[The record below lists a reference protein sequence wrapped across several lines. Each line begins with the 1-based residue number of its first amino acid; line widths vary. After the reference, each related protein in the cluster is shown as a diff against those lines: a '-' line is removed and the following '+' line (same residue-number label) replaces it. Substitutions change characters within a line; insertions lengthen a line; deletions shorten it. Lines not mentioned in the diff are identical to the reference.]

1 MGKKKRN
8 KMKLSNGE
16 WKLAGRTNKHHIL
29 PKCRKGTLD
38 PKNIVIWDVNVHRC
52 FHWLFGNRTL
62 EEAAEYLRHM
72 NELKLLGIEPDPTW
86 GITN

>member
-8 KMKLSNGE
+8 KMKLANGE
-16 WKLAGRTNKHHIL
+16 WKLAGKTNKHHIL
-29 PKCRKGTLD
+29 AKSRHGTYN
-38 PKNIVIWDVNVHRC
+38 PMNIVRWDINVHRA
-52 FHWLFGNRTL
+52 FHWLFSNRTL

-86 GITN
+86 GIQN